1 MSDPGEEGR
10 AVAETPDFVEP
21 RLYDQARALLRPGD
35 IDLVGVVV
43 EMDLPSD
50 GEPQLHRNTIEI
62 GDVIAEHAGCDP
74 SDTYVY
80 SGNDD
85 PEFGINQHQGLTLD
99 DEFLW
104 ECQQLYREGRYLV
117 VFYYE
122 ADADQSAILATL
134 DELGYTAAG
143 VRP

>member
-1 MSDPGEEGR
+1 MSDPGDRGS
-10 AVAETPDFVEP
+10 AVADTPDFVEP

-43 EMDLPSD
+43 EMHLPSD
-50 GEPQLHRNTIEI
+50 DEPQLHQNTIEI
-62 GDVIAEHAGCDP
+62 GDVIADHAGHDP
-74 SDTYVY
+74 SETYVY

-99 DEFLW
+99 DEFVW

-122 ADADQSAILATL
+122 ADADQSAVLAEL
-134 DELGYTAAG
+134 DGLGYTVAG
-143 VRP
+143 VEP